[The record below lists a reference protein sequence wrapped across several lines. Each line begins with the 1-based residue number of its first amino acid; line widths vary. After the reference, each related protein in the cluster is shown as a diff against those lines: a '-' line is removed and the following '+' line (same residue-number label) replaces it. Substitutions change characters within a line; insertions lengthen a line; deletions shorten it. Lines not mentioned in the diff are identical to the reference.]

1 MKPKYLKRLNK
12 YLSKYWKIDNL
23 KDKQLEIIDALI
35 DKKDVVGLLPTGY
48 GKSLTYLIPPL
59 IKKKTMI
66 IISPLISLMEDQ
78 KEKLDIMN
86 IPVSTLHS
94 NNPNKT
100 SEIHEIIDGNIKIV
114 YMSPEYLITGDG
126 LALAE
131 TLNDEKMLGFLA
143 IDEAHC
149 ISKWGHDFR
158 PNYQYIHKFRTK
170 FPKIPILAVTATA
183 TETVVNEII
192 DVLTLNEPLIVKAN
206 FDRPNLYIKCV
217 DVKYDY
223 LIPLTKIYCLDGRK
237 HIIEKSLTNKK
248 CKLCKINPDNYNYKT
263 DELKILFKG
272 LSKKEKEQIEKVE
285 DLEYLKPYLEKYKD
299 EKVIIYCNSRKE
311 TLEIS
316 DLINKYIGDKSI
328 NYHAGMTNKNRDKL
342 QHQFNSGEKNI
353 IVTTIAFGMGID
365 QTVRCVMIIGSSSS
379 IEEYYQ
385 QIGRAGRDGNKSD
398 VLLFFKMQ
406 NLVLQLQMNN
416 KYSYVNKNIIKNKR
430 ENIFKLKE
438 YLENQGCRRKFIL
451 NYFGQRPK
459 FFTCN
464 NCDNCCERN
473 LIDYTDKIYNIY
485 INNIDSD
492 LILSDDDKTE
502 LISKN
507 ILILR
512 GTKLIPSSEIEFW
525 LKMVSVNKLSLDKI
539 PDKLKIKI

>member
-23 KDKQLEIIDALI
+23 KDKQMEIIEALI
-35 DKKDVVGLLPTGY
+35 NKKDVVGLLPTGY

-78 KEKLDIMN
+78 KEKLDNMN

-100 SEIHEIIDGNIKIV
+100 NELHEIIDGNIKIV
-114 YMSPEYLITGDG
+114 YMSPEYLINSDG

-158 PNYQYIHKFRTK
+158 PIYQLIHKFRTK
-170 FPKIPILAVTATA
+170 LPKIPILAVTATA

-192 DVLTLNEPLIVKAN
+192 EILKLNQPLIVRAN

-217 DVKYDY
+217 DVKYEY
-223 LIPLTKIYCLDGRK
+223 LLPLTKIYCLDGRK

-248 CKLCKINPDNYNYKT
+248 CKLCKINPKTYNYKI
-263 DELKILFKG
+263 DELKILFNG
-272 LSKKEKEQIEKVE
+272 LNKKEKEQIEKVE
-285 DLEYLKPYLEKYKD
+285 DLEYLLPYLEKYKD

-316 DLINKYIGDKSI
+316 DLINKNIGNKSI
-328 NYHAGMTNKNRDKL
+328 NYHAGMTSLNRDKL
-342 QHQFNSGEKNI
+342 QQQFNSGEKNI

-365 QTVRCVMIIGSSSS
+365 QTVSCVMIIGSSSS
-379 IEEYYQ
+379 VEEYYQ

-398 VLLFFKMQ
+398 VLLFFKM
-406 NLVLQLQMNN
+406 NKWMVQLRTIDY
-416 KYSYVNKNIIKNKR
+416 KNKNYNVIKNKKDNLYKMKNFIDY
-430 ENIFKLKE
+430 E
-438 YLENQGCRRKFIL
+438 GCRRKFIL
-451 NYFGQRPK
+451 NYFGQKPK

-473 LIDYTDKIYNIY
+473 LTDITDKIYNFY
-485 INNIDSD
+485 INKIDSD
-492 LILSDDDKTE
+492 LIFTDEEKTE

-507 ILILR
+507 IFKSNLQP
-512 GTKLIPSSEIEFW
+512 TEEIYFW
-525 LKMVSVNKLSLDKI
+525 LKMISVNKITLDKI

>member
-1 MKPKYLKRLNK
+1 MKPKYHKRLNK
-12 YLSKYWKIDNL
+12 YLSKYWKIDKL
-23 KDKQLEIIDALI
+23 KDKQLEIIEALI
-35 DKKDVVGLLPTGY
+35 NKKDVVGLLPTGY
-48 GKSLTYLIPPL
+48 GKSLTYLLPPL
-59 IKKKTMI
+59 IKKKTI
-66 IISPLISLMEDQ
+66 IIVSPLISLMEDQ
-78 KEKLDIMN
+78 KEKLVEMK

-94 NNPNKT
+94 NNLNKN
-100 SEIHEIIDGNIKIV
+100 SELHEIIDGNIKIV
-114 YMSPEYLITGDG
+114 YMSPEYLINGDG

-131 TLNDEKMLGFLA
+131 TLIDEKMLGFLA
-143 IDEAHC
+143 IDESHC

-158 PNYQYIHKFRTK
+158 PSYQLINKFRNK

-183 TETVVNEII
+183 TNQVVNEII
-192 DVLTLNEPLIVKAN
+192 EVLKLNDPVIVKAN

-223 LIPLTKIYCLDGRK
+223 LLPLTKIYCLDGRK

-248 CKLCKINPDNYNYKT
+248 CKLCKINPDTYNYKI

-272 LSKKEKEQIEKVE
+272 LNKKERELIEKIE

-299 EKVIIYCNSRKE
+299 DKVIIYCNSRKE
-311 TLEIS
+311 TLQIS
-316 DLINKYIGDKSI
+316 ELINNFIGNKSI

-342 QHQFNSGEKNI
+342 QQQFNSGEKNI
-353 IVTTIAFGMGID
+353 IVSTIAFGMGID

-385 QIGRAGRDGNKSD
+385 QIGRAGRDGNKSY

-416 KYSYVNKNIIKNKR
+416 KYNNFYKQNAFVLKNKR

-438 YLENQGCRRKFIL
+438 YLEYQGCRRKFIL
-451 NYFGQRPK
+451 NYFGQKPK

-473 LIDYTDKIYNIY
+473 LIDITDKIYNFY

-492 LILSDDDKTE
+492 LLFTDEEKTD

-507 ILILR
+507 IFKSNL
-512 GTKLIPSSEIEFW
+512 KPSEEIDFW
-525 LKMVSVNKLSLDKI
+525 IKMIKVNKLSLDKI

>member
-23 KDKQLEIIDALI
+23 KDKQMEIIETLI
-35 DKKDVVGLLPTGY
+35 SGGDVVGLLPTGY

-78 KEKLDIMN
+78 KEKLENMN

-100 SEIHEIIDGNIKIV
+100 NELHEIIDGNIKIV
-114 YMSPEYLITGDG
+114 YMSPEYLINGDG

-158 PNYQYIHKFRTK
+158 PIYQLIHKFRTK

-192 DVLTLNEPLIVKAN
+192 EVLKLNEPLIVKAN
-206 FDRPNLYIKCV
+206 FDRPNLYIKVV

-223 LIPLTKIYCLDGRK
+223 LLPLTKVYCLDGSK
-237 HIIEKSLTNKK
+237 HIMESKK
-248 CKLCKINPDNYNYKT
+248 CKLCKINPKKYEYKL
-263 DELKILFKG
+263 DELKLLFEK
-272 LSKKEKEQIEKVE
+272 LNKKEKEQIEKIE
-285 DLEYLKPYLEKYKD
+285 DLDYLLPYLEKYKD

-316 DLINKYIGDKSI
+316 DLINKNIGNKSI
-328 NYHAGMTNKNRDKL
+328 NYHAGMTSLNRDKL
-342 QHQFNSGEKNI
+342 QQQFNSGEKNI
-353 IVTTIAFGMGID
+353 IVSTIAFGMGID

-385 QIGRAGRDGNKSD
+385 QIGRAGRDGDKSD
-398 VLLFFKMQ
+398 VLLFFKESKW
-406 NLVLQLQMNN
+406 VLQL
-416 KYSYVNKNIIKNKR
+416 KTIDYKHKNYNVIKNKKDNLNKMR
-430 ENIFKLKE
+430 NFIKYE
-438 YLENQGCRRKFIL
+438 GCRRKFIL
-451 NYFGQRPK
+451 NYFGQKPK

-473 LIDYTDKIYNIY
+473 LTDITDKLYNFY
-485 INNIDSD
+485 INKIDSD
-492 LILSDDDKTE
+492 LIFTDEEKTE
-502 LISKN
+502 LITKN
-507 ILILR
+507 IFKSNLQP
-512 GTKLIPSSEIEFW
+512 TEEINFW
-525 LKMVSVNKLSLDKI
+525 LKIITVNKLTLDKI
-539 PDKLKIKI
+539 PDKLRIKI

>member
-23 KDKQLEIIDALI
+23 KDKQMEIIEAFI
-35 DKKDVVGLLPTGY
+35 NKQDVIGLLPTGY
-48 GKSLTYLIPPL
+48 GKSLTYLLPPL
-59 IKKKTMI
+59 IKKKTII

-78 KEKLDIMN
+78 KEKLENIN

-94 NNPNKT
+94 NNPNKNN
-100 SEIHEIIDGNIKIV
+100 ELHEIIDGNIKIV
-114 YMSPEYLITGDG
+114 YMSPEYLINGDG

-131 TLNDEKMLGFLA
+131 TLIDEKMLGFLA

-158 PNYQYIHKFRTK
+158 PIYQLIYKFRTK

-183 TETVVNEII
+183 TQNVVNEII
-192 DVLTLNEPLIVKAN
+192 EVLKLNDPLIIKAN

-223 LIPLTKIYCLDGRK
+223 LLPLTKIYCLDGRK
-237 HIIEKSLTNKK
+237 HIIDNKK
-248 CKLCKINPDNYNYKT
+248 CKLCKINPKNYNYKI

-272 LSKKEKEQIEKVE
+272 LNKREREQIEKIE
-285 DLEYLKPYLEKYKD
+285 DLEYLLPYLEKYKD

-311 TLEIS
+311 TTDIS
-316 DLINKYIGDKSI
+316 NLINKHIGNKSI

-342 QHQFNSGEKNI
+342 QQQFNSGEKNI

-385 QIGRAGRDGNKSD
+385 QIGRAGRDGKKSD

-416 KYSYVNKNIIKNKR
+416 KYSYMNKNIQKNKR
-430 ENIFKLKE
+430 DNIFKLKE
-438 YLENQGCRRKFIL
+438 YLEYQGCRRKFIL
-451 NYFGQRPK
+451 NYFGQKPK

-473 LIDYTDKIYNIY
+473 LIDITDKIYNFY
-485 INNIDSD
+485 VNKIDSD
-492 LILSDDDKTE
+492 LLFTDEEKIE
-502 LISKN
+502 LLSKN
-507 ILILR
+507 IFKSNNLDAS
-512 GTKLIPSSEIEFW
+512 GEIEFW
-525 LKMVSVNKLSLDKI
+525 LKMINVNKLKLDTI
-539 PDKLKIKI
+539 PDKLRIKI

>member
-12 YLSKYWKIDNL
+12 YLLKYWKIDNL
-23 KDKQLEIIDALI
+23 KDKQMEIINLLL
-35 DKKDVVGLLPTGY
+35 DKKDVIGLLPTGY
-48 GKSLTYLIPPL
+48 GKSLTYLLPPL

-78 KEKLDIMN
+78 KEKLVEMN

-94 NNPNKT
+94 NNPNKNN
-100 SEIHEIIDGNIKIV
+100 ELHDIIDGNIKIV
-114 YMSPEYLITGDG
+114 YMSPEYLIAGDG

-131 TLNDEKMLGFLA
+131 TLIDEKMLGFLA

-158 PNYQYIHKFRTK
+158 PYYQYISKFRVK

-183 TETVVNEII
+183 TPTVVNEII
-192 DVLTLNEPLIVKAN
+192 DVLKLNEPLIIKAN

-223 LIPLTKIYCLDGRK
+223 LLPLTKTYCLDGRT
-237 HIIEKSLTNKK
+237 HIFESKK
-248 CKLCKINPDNYNYKT
+248 CKLCKINPKKYEYKL
-263 DELKILFKG
+263 DELKILFES
-272 LSKKEKEQIEKVE
+272 LNKKEKEVIEKKE
-285 DLEYLKPYLEKYKD
+285 DLEYLIPYLEKYKD

-311 TLEIS
+311 TMEIS
-316 DLINKYIGDKSI
+316 DLINKKIGNKSI

-342 QHQFNSGEKNI
+342 QQQFNSGEKNI

-398 VLLFFKMQ
+398 VLLFFKLNKWFIQ
-406 NLVLQLQMNN
+406 LKTIDYNHKNFLVKKSKKDNLLKM
-416 KYSYVNKNIIKNKR
+416 KNFID
-430 ENIFKLKE
+430 
-438 YLENQGCRRKFIL
+438 YPCCRRKFIL
-451 NYFGQRPK
+451 NYFGEKPK

-473 LIDYTDKIYNIY
+473 LTDYTEKIYNFY

-492 LILSDDDKTE
+492 LLFTDEEKTE
-502 LISKN
+502 LLSKN
-507 ILILR
+507 IFKSSNLN
-512 GTKLIPSSEIEFW
+512 PSEEIDFW
-525 LKMVSVNKLSLDKI
+525 IKMIRVNNLNLDKI
-539 PDKLKIKI
+539 PDKLRIKI

>member
-12 YLSKYWKIDNL
+12 CLSKYWKIDNL
-23 KDKQLEIIDALI
+23 KDKQLEIIDLLLE
-35 DKKDVVGLLPTGY
+35 KKDVIGLLPTGY
-48 GKSLTYLIPPL
+48 GKSITYLIPPL

-66 IISPLISLMEDQ
+66 IVSPLISLMEDQ
-78 KEKLDIMN
+78 KEKLVEMN

-94 NNPNKT
+94 NNPNKNN
-100 SEIHEIIDGNIKIV
+100 ELHDIIDGNIKIV
-114 YMSPEYLITGDG
+114 YMSPEYLINGDG

-131 TLNDEKMLGFLA
+131 TLVDEKMLGFLA

-158 PNYQYIHKFRTK
+158 PNYQYIYKFRNK

-183 TETVVNEII
+183 TPTVVNEII
-192 DVLTLNEPLIVKAN
+192 DILKLNEPIIVKAK

-223 LIPLTKIYCLDGRK
+223 LLPLTKIYCLDGRK
-237 HIIEKSLTNKK
+237 HIIETKK
-248 CKLCKINPDNYNYKT
+248 CKLCKINPKKYDYKL

-272 LSKKEKEQIEKVE
+272 LDKKEKEKIE

-311 TLEIS
+311 TMEIS
-316 DLINKYIGDKSI
+316 DLINKHIGNKSI

-342 QHQFNSGEKNI
+342 QQQFNNGEKNI

-385 QIGRAGRDGNKSD
+385 QIGRAGRDGLKSD
-398 VLLFFKMQ
+398 VLLFFKS
-406 NLVLQLQMNN
+406 NKWLIQL
-416 KYSYVNKNIIKNKR
+416 KTIDYTHKNYNVIKNKKDNLYKMKKFIDY
-430 ENIFKLKE
+430 E
-438 YLENQGCRRKFIL
+438 GCRRKFIL
-451 NYFGQRPK
+451 NYFGEKPK
-459 FFTCN
+459 FFTCD
-464 NCDNCCERN
+464 NCDNCCEKN
-473 LIDYTDKIYNIY
+473 LKDITDKIYNFY

-492 LILSDDDKTE
+492 LLFTDEEKTE

-507 ILILR
+507 IFKSTSLN
-512 GTKLIPSSEIEFW
+512 PSEEIEFW
-525 LKMVSVNKLSLDKI
+525 IKMIKVNNLNLDKI
-539 PDKLKIKI
+539 PNKLRIKI